1 MNSALKSKEKIR
13 FRHILFD
20 LDGTL
25 TDSAEGVTRSV
36 QYALKMYGIEASL
49 EELRS
54 FVGPPLHWS
63 FENSYGFSKT
73 KAFQAVE
80 YYREYYREKGI
91 FENKLYPD
99 ITEMLDTLVK
109 SGAILYV
116 ATSKPTVFAQQVL
129 QHFNIDRFFTTI
141 AGSNLDGT
149 RVDKSEVIDFVLS
162 NNGDIVKN
170 RAVMVGDRKHDIIGA
185 RTCGLESV
193 AVTYGYGSPTEL
205 TTAEPTFMVNSV
217 GELSELLLSALT

>member
-1 MNSALKSKEKIR
+1 MISALNSNENTR
-13 FRHILFD
+13 FNHILFD

-36 QYALKMYGIEASL
+36 QYALQMYGIIASL
-49 EELRS
+49 EDLRS
-54 FVGPPLHWS
+54 FIGPPLHWS
-63 FENSYGFSKT
+63 FENSYGFSKA

-91 FENKLYPD
+91 FENKLYPN
-99 ITEMLDTLVK
+99 ITEMLEALSK
-109 SGAILYV
+109 SGANLYV
-116 ATSKPTVFAQQVL
+116 ATSKPTVFALQVL
-129 QHFNIDRFFTTI
+129 QYFNIDRFFATI

-149 RVDKSEVIDFVLS
+149 RVDKSEVIDFVLT
-162 NNGDIVKN
+162 NNEDIDKN

-185 RTCGLESV
+185 RTCGLNSI

-205 TTAEPTFMVNSV
+205 TTA
-217 GELSELLLSALT
+217 

>member
-1 MNSALKSKEKIR
+1 MISALNSKEGNR
-13 FRHILFD
+13 FGHILFD

-36 QYALKMYGIEASL
+36 QHALQMYGIEASP
-49 EELRS
+49 EALRS

-80 YYREYYREKGI
+80 YYRDYYRVKGI
-91 FENKLYPD
+91 FENRLFPD
-99 ITEMLDTLVK
+99 VTEMLEALLK
-109 SGAILYV
+109 SGASLYL
-116 ATSKPTVFAQQVL
+116 ATSKPTVFAL
-129 QHFNIDRFFTTI
+129 QILQYFSIDRFFTTI

-149 RVDKSEVIDFVLS
+149 RVDKNEVIDFVLT
-162 NNGDIVKN
+162 NNGDIDKN
-170 RAVMVGDRKHDIIGA
+170 RAVMIGDRKYDIIGA
-185 RTCGLESV
+185 RTCGLNSI

-205 TTAEPTFMVNSV
+205 TAAEPTFMVYSV
-217 GELSELLLSALT
+217 EELSEFLLSALT

>member
-1 MNSALKSKEKIR
+1 MINALNLKENIR
-13 FRHILFD
+13 FNHILFD

-36 QYALKMYGIEASL
+36 QYALQMYGIEASL
-49 EELRS
+49 EELKS

-63 FENSYGFSKT
+63 FENSYGFSKA

-99 ITEMLDTLVK
+99 ITTMLDALSK
-109 SGAILYV
+109 SGASLYV
-116 ATSKPTVFAQQVL
+116 ATSKPTVFALQVL
-129 QHFNIDRFFTTI
+129 QHFNIDSYFATI

-149 RVDKSEVIDFVLS
+149 RVDKSEVIDFVLT
-162 NNGDIVKN
+162 NNGDIDKN

-185 RTCGLESV
+185 RTCGLHSI

-205 TTAEPTFMVNSV
+205 TAAEPTFIINSV
-217 GELSELLLSALT
+217 EELSDFLLSALP

>member
-1 MNSALKSKEKIR
+1 MINALNSKESIR
-13 FRHILFD
+13 FSHILFD

-25 TDSAEGVTRSV
+25 TDSAEGVIRSV
-36 QYALKMYGIEASL
+36 QYALQMYGIEASP

-91 FENKLYPD
+91 FENRLYPFV
-99 ITEMLDTLVK
+99 TEMLDALLK
-109 SGAILYV
+109 SGASLYV
-116 ATSKPTVFAQQVL
+116 ATSKPTVFALQVL
-129 QHFNIDRFFTTI
+129 QHFNVDRYFVTI

-149 RVDKSEVIDFVLS
+149 RVDKSEVIDFVLT
-162 NNGDIVKN
+162 NNRDINKN

-185 RTCGLESV
+185 RTCGLDSI

-205 TTAEPTFMVNSV
+205 TTAEPTFIVNSV
-217 GELSELLLSALT
+217 EELSEFLMSALR

>member
-1 MNSALKSKEKIR
+1 MINRLNSRENIR
-13 FRHILFD
+13 FGHILFD

-25 TDSAEGVTRSV
+25 TDSVEGVTRSV
-36 QYALKMYGIEASL
+36 QYALQMYGIEASS

-63 FENSYGFSKT
+63 FENNYGFSKS
-73 KAFQAVE
+73 KALQAVE

-91 FENKLYPD
+91 FENRLYPN
-99 ITEMLDTLVK
+99 ITEMLDALLK
-109 SGAILYV
+109 RGADLYV
-116 ATSKPTVFAQQVL
+116 ATSKPTVFALQVL
-129 QHFNIDRFFTTI
+129 QYFKIDRYFTTI

-162 NNGDIVKN
+162 NNEDIDKN

-185 RTCGLESV
+185 RTCGLGSI
-193 AVTYGYGSPTEL
+193 AVTYGYGSPIEL
-205 TTAEPTFMVNSV
+205 TTAEPTFIVRSV
-217 GELSELLLSALT
+217 EELSELLLSALT

>member
-1 MNSALKSKEKIR
+1 MINALNSKENIR
-13 FRHILFD
+13 FSHILFD

-36 QYALKMYGIEASL
+36 QYALQMYGIEASL

-91 FENKLYPD
+91 VENRLYPD
-99 ITEMLDTLVK
+99 ITKMLDALMK
-109 SGAILYV
+109 SSASLYV
-116 ATSKPTVFAQQVL
+116 ATSKPTVFALQVL
-129 QHFNIDRFFTTI
+129 EHFNIDRYFTTI

-149 RVDKSEVIDFVLS
+149 RVDKGEIIYFVLT
-162 NNGDIVKN
+162 NNRDIDKK
-170 RAVMVGDRKHDIIGA
+170 RAVMVGDRKYDIIGA
-185 RTCGLESV
+185 RTCGLNSI

-217 GELSELLLSALT
+217 EELSEFLLSALT